1 MRRLRGF
8 TMVELLVVLAVVAL
22 LLSLVA
28 PRYLHQADRAREAAL
43 KENLVSLRSSLDQYY
58 ADKGRYPE
66 RLEQLVE
73 ARYLRAIPEDPV
85 TRERSTWQVVT
96 LNEEGLVGI
105 YDVKSGAPGS
115 ALDGTAYASW

>member
-1 MRRLRGF
+1 MPRARGF

-43 KENLVSLRSSLDQYY
+43 KENLVSLRSVLDQYY
-58 ADKGRYPE
+58 ADRGRYPE

-85 TRERSTWQVVT
+85 TRQRSTWQVLT
-96 LNEEGLVGI
+96 LSEDGVIGI
-105 YDVKSGAPGS
+105 HDVKSGAPGT
-115 ALDGTAYASW
+115 ALDGTAYATW